1 MKKRRKYEH
10 HGMVRTRLYKC
21 WDHMCTRARGT
32 CGKQYYI
39 TNPHYRGGLPCC
51 KAWLNSFIAF
61 MKWSLSHGYADD
73 LSIDRIDNSKGYFP
87 SNCRWATTKEQQENT
102 CRVKPLKIDG
112 NVYPSIHEAAR
123 QLGVPRITLQ
133 RRIARGGYAEILTVA
148 EARKA
153 LGISHG

>member
-10 HGMVRTRLYKC
+10 HGMRKTRLYSC
-21 WDHMCTRARGT
+21 WHQMCCRVRGSK
-32 CGKQYYI
+32 GKKYYI
-39 TNPHYRGGLPCC
+39 TNPHYKGGVPCC

-61 MKWSLSHGYADD
+61 MKWSLAHGYAAN

-87 SNCRWATTKEQQENT
+87 SNCRWATPKQQQENT
-102 CRVKPLKIDG
+102 CRVKPVRIDG
-112 NVYPSIHEAAR
+112 KVYPSIHEAAR

-153 LGISHG
+153 LGLGG